1 MAEQVRH
8 QRLLLSLRQSVLQVQ
23 EKLTARMVRPLRP
36 GDLNLALRRGNWTF
50 WGEPSDRIAL
60 ADERLYRAKEEGRNR
75 LYFD

>member
-1 MAEQVRH
+1 
-8 QRLLLSLRQSVLQVQ
+8 
-23 EKLTARMVRPLRP
+23 MVRPLRP